1 MCARK
6 GGQASA
12 NNLFMHGFLAEC
24 KTYLDGLRIRPDGC
38 FGDFA
43 EEPLPLEHVE
53 VLKGPASV
61 LYCQAPGGRVVS

>member
-1 MCARK
+1 M
-6 GGQASA
+6 
-12 NNLFMHGFLAEC
+12 FMHGFLAEC

>member
-1 MCARK
+1 
-6 GGQASA
+6 
-12 NNLFMHGFLAEC
+12 MHGFLAEC

-43 EEPLPLEHVE
+43 EEPLPLEYVE